1 MADQTPCP
9 GEQAMYRCTVS
20 GGNLVWQWTPVGGQ
34 REDYIIPYLFPLQ
47 QSRIET
53 RMIGDVAVVFNITEF
68 IISSTIT
75 SVATVNNPEL
85 LNGTV
90 MSCGGQSHTINVP
103 GKSKLATINSLVQF
117 DNLMTYM
124 QEHIP
129 IVS

>member
-20 GGNLVWQWTPVGGQ
+20 GGNLVWQWTPVRGQ
-34 REDYIIPYLFPLQ
+34 REDFFILYLFPLQ
-47 QSRIET
+47 QSRIDT

-68 IISSTIT
+68 IMSSTIT
-75 SVATVNNPEL
+75 TVATVNNPEL

-103 GKSKLATINSLVQF
+103 GKSKLATINSVVQF
-117 DNLMTYM
+117 DNLMTYRS
-124 QEHIP
+124 IYP
-129 IVS
+129 S